1 MAGDATAAETL
12 AEFVTKE
19 DLERKQLYPAFPNIR
34 NISAKIA
41 AGVAAA
47 AYDLGKQIITF
58 ALQDY
63 IPKQVILS
71 NAGFAHEF
79 CEYYILLH
87 IACIFSEETM

>member
-41 AGVAAA
+41 ASVAAA

-63 IPKQVILS
+63 NTKTSHTIKCRV
-71 NAGFAHEF
+71 
-79 CEYYILLH
+79 C
-87 IACIFSEETM
+87 T

>member
-63 IPKQVILS
+63 TKTSHTIKCRV
-71 NAGFAHEF
+71 
-79 CEYYILLH
+79 C
-87 IACIFSEETM
+87 T